1 MMEIPLSK
9 PDITEAERQAVLDV
23 LASGRLSLGP
33 YLERFERA
41 VADYVKARHAVAVS
55 SGTAGLHL
63 SLIASGV
70 EPGDHIITTPFS
82 FVASANVILYVG
94 AKPVFVDVE
103 PDTGNISPEAVEEK
117 IKDEYVRSDG
127 NWVCWKDGRRL
138 RGILPVHVFGH
149 PCRMDEINE
158 IARKYNLIIIEDA
171 CEAMGSLY
179 FSKSQNRWL
188 HAGTIS
194 RAGVFA
200 FYPNKQITTGEGGVL
215 VSDDEGIA
223 RLVRSLSN
231 QGRDDMGTWL
241 VHPRLG
247 YNYRM
252 DEMSAALGFVQMERI
267 EEMRSKRRRVAALYN
282 EILKEIEE
290 IETPPEKPYAEV
302 NPFVYVVKLRI
313 PGRDELMNHLV
324 SNGIGTRPYFTP
336 IHLQPYYSERF
347 GFRKGMFPV
356 AESLGETC
364 FALPFH
370 NRLTE
375 DEITYVAERIKKWLS
390 TRKTTIR
397 GTEDEKT
404 KEAFETK
411 PL

>member
-370 NRLTE
+370 NMLTE

>member
-1 MMEIPLSK
+1 MEINLSK

-33 YLERFERA
+33 YLERFENA
-41 VADYVKARHAVAVS
+41 VADYVNAKYAVAVS

-63 SLIASGV
+63 SLLVSGV
-70 EPGDHIITTPFS
+70 KPGDHIITTPFS

-94 AKPVFVDVE
+94 ARPVFVDVE
-103 PDTGNISPEAVEEK
+103 PDTGNISPEAIEKK
-117 IKDEYVRSDG
+117 IKDEYVHCDG
-127 NWVCWKDGRRL
+127 AWVCWKDGRRL
-138 RGILPVHVFGH
+138 RGILPVHVFGY
-149 PCRMDEINE
+149 PCRMDEITE
-158 IARKYNLIIIEDA
+158 IARKYNLMVIEDA
-171 CEAMGSLY
+171 CEAMGSFY
-179 FSKSQNRWL
+179 FSKSRNRWL
-188 HAGTIS
+188 HAGTIGM
-194 RAGVFA
+194 AGVFA

-215 VSDDEGIA
+215 VSDDGEIA

-252 DEMSAALGFVQMERI
+252 DEMSAALGFVQMGRI
-267 EEMRSKRRRVAALYN
+267 EELRAKRRKVAALYN
-282 EILKEIEE
+282 EFLKGIEE
-290 IETPPEKPYAEV
+290 IEVPPEKPYAEV

-364 FALPFH
+364 FALPFY
-370 NRLTE
+370 NDLTE
-375 DEITYVAERIKKWLS
+375 KEVSYVAERIKDWLS
-390 TRKTTIR
+390 TKRTTIR
-397 GTEDEKT
+397 RTKEDEKT

>member
-1 MMEIPLSK
+1 MEIPLSK

-127 NWVCWKDGRRL
+127 IWVCWKDGRRL

>member
-390 TRKTTIR
+390 TRKVVIR
-397 GTEDEKT
+397 RTEDEKT

>member
-1 MMEIPLSK
+1 MEIPLSK